1 MHNAATVL
9 DAQPRAIAEW
19 SLESPVIGN
28 GHAGFGRR
36 ASEKDPQGHLA
47 DAPPHGEPSAG
58 RRGTGGWTSKSREVC
73 VMQSA
78 ETVLDVLRDPTT
90 VTT

>member
-1 MHNAATVL
+1 MQNAATVL

-36 ASEKDPQGHLA
+36 TSEKDPQGHLA
-47 DAPPHGEPSAG
+47 DVPPQRKAVYRACDARSHAYE
-58 RRGTGGWTSKSREVC
+58 
-73 VMQSA
+73 
-78 ETVLDVLRDPTT
+78 
-90 VTT
+90 